1 MKKVM
6 ILSLGGSPEPL
17 KKSIAEYQ
25 PEHLIFFAS
34 HDSVLKSG
42 EVLEIKAINPKKL
55 KRKSPK
61 IPIHYMNVTEPRASV

>member
-42 EVLEIKAINPKKL
+42 EVLEIKDYKPQ
-55 KRKSPK
+55 K
-61 IPIHYMNVTEPRASV
+61 IETQITEDPNSLY